1 MSRMRQL
8 IETGALVGMLAVS
21 GDAHDKHRSR
31 PDDTHKV
38 DKPGSLDEKEY
49 ILRNTLP
56 KRQAPLKPS
65 IKIEE
70 SPSQIKKSRTADDI
84 LGDMLKD
91 RAEFDL
97 EQAKRNE
104 QEALNKEPVIESAE
118 HSDHVGILKKQYA
131 GCMDLQALYVDNPE
145 IYNEFT
151 LVEDDR
157 DSKDDASVFWIY
169 KKGNQRNQSITIIV
183 ENDGEFTINKEH
195 VATVKDLKEKMLD
208 FINKIKAPPSLK

>member
-1 MSRMRQL
+1 MSRIRQL
-8 IETGALVGMLAVS
+8 IEAGALAATLTVG
-21 GDAHDKHRSR
+21 G
-31 PDDTHKV
+31 DTHEISTARQEQSGKIN
-38 DKPGSLDEKEY
+38 KPDSSQEY
-49 ILRNTLP
+49 ILRNIPP
-56 KRQAPLKPS
+56 KKQTPLRPS
-65 IKIEE
+65 IKTEE
-70 SPSQIKKSRTADDI
+70 SPPQIKKPRTADDI

-118 HSDHVGILKKQYA
+118 HSDHIGILKKQYA